1 MGSKI
6 EIYINYIENSLFT
19 YFKYLLGKSYK
30 YSIVKIFIT
39 KYIEIRY
46 YNNGIYRDENLSE
59 KLGKEFKLIAKELM
73 KEEDTDSDLIKNICA
88 LFGYVLYFDDACEY
102 ADLDILIDALF

>member
-46 YNNGIYRDENLSE
+46 YNNGIYRDKNLSDHYQH
-59 KLGKEFKLIAKELM
+59 LLL
-73 KEEDTDSDLIKNICA
+73 SL
-88 LFGYVLYFDDACEY
+88 VLLRLA
-102 ADLDILIDALF
+102 

>member
-6 EIYINYIENSLFT
+6 EIYTNYIENSLFT

-59 KLGKEFKLIAKELM
+59 KLGKEF
-73 KEEDTDSDLIKNICA
+73 
-88 LFGYVLYFDDACEY
+88 
-102 ADLDILIDALF
+102 

>member
-30 YSIVKIFIT
+30 YSIVKIIS
-39 KYIEIRY
+39 
-46 YNNGIYRDENLSE
+46 YN
-59 KLGKEFKLIAKELM
+59 
-73 KEEDTDSDLIKNICA
+73 
-88 LFGYVLYFDDACEY
+88 YFA
-102 ADLDILIDALF
+102 ILIIFIYDSI